1 MSIDVENLVG
11 RRADQ
16 RWNRVSVG
24 DLFERNTWARP
35 DHPAIIGQPDA
46 YSAPQFS
53 TLSYAEAD
61 ELANRVA
68 NALLADGAR
77 RGDRVLLYCSNSVE
91 ALVTMV
97 GIAKA
102 GLVAVPVNPMLADSV
117 LNWVIELTEPATAVI
132 DAEFADRA
140 APVLDAGGVP
150 IGCVIEIGGSIS
162 AQTPFE
168 EWVRDA
174 SQVEPEVDIH
184 GDDIW
189 SLVFTSG
196 TTAMPK
202 ASMNSHVYSYFSAY
216 SYGMSVTRGL
226 GYEDDL
232 VTITHLPIIFHC
244 GHNSVPFAAFL
255 SGGSLVLGRRPDSR
269 AIAEGI
275 TRTRATSAWLG
286 SPSWVDEVVEAALA
300 DSEQLDMSS
309 LRVAM
314 FSWGAMR
321 PKMASRLREACGD
334 DVEMLEV
341 FGQTE
346 SMSCFR
352 FWPGREPEKF
362 AESIHGTNHVGR
374 PTPILAADIHDANG
388 ASLKGQSGVPGE
400 AVYRSPAISAGYYH
414 DEAATREAL
423 RDGWFHS
430 GDSCTYNPDGSQVMV
445 DRYKDIIK
453 SGGENVSSIRVE
465 GVLAEHPAVARAAV
479 IALPDAHWG
488 EAVTAVIVLREGSSA
503 TAQEIIDFARRDL
516 GGHETPKRVVFRSE
530 MPTTVGGKLMKFRLR
545 EELAE
550 ELS

>member
-24 DLFERNTWARP
+24 DLFERNTWVRP

-46 YSAPQFS
+46 YSAPQFAAL
-53 TLSYAEAD
+53 TYAQAD

-68 NALLADGAR
+68 NRLLADGAG

-117 LNWVIELTEPATAVI
+117 LKWVIELTEPAAAIV

-140 APVLDAGGVP
+140 VPVLDAGGVR
-150 IGCVIEIGGSIS
+150 ISCIIEIGESTT
-162 AQTPFE
+162 AQTSFE
-168 EWVRDA
+168 EWVAGTSPD
-174 SQVEPEVDIH
+174 EPDVDIH

-202 ASMNSHVYSYFSAY
+202 ASMNSHVYSYFPAY
-216 SYGMSVTRGL
+216 SYGMSVTRAL
-226 GYEDDL
+226 SYEDEL

-244 GHNSVPFAAFL
+244 GHNSVPFAAFI
-255 SGGSLVLGRRPDSR
+255 SGGTLVLGRRPDSR

-275 TRTRATSAWLG
+275 TRTKATSAWLG
-286 SPSWVDEVVEAALA
+286 SPAWVDEVVETALA
-300 DSEQLDMSS
+300 DPETIDMSS

-321 PKMASRLREACGD
+321 PMMAGRLREACGA
-334 DVEMLEV
+334 DVQLLEV

-362 AESIHGTNHVGR
+362 S
-374 PTPILAADIHDANG
+374 
-388 ASLKGQSGVPGE
+388 
-400 AVYRSPAISAGYYH
+400 
-414 DEAATREAL
+414 
-423 RDGWFHS
+423 
-430 GDSCTYNPDGSQVMV
+430 
-445 DRYKDIIK
+445 
-453 SGGENVSSIRVE
+453 
-465 GVLAEHPAVARAAV
+465 
-479 IALPDAHWG
+479 
-488 EAVTAVIVLREGSSA
+488 
-503 TAQEIIDFARRDL
+503 
-516 GGHETPKRVVFRSE
+516 
-530 MPTTVGGKLMKFRLR
+530 
-545 EELAE
+545 
-550 ELS
+550 